1 MVGLQ
6 VGSIEGFAVG
16 VAVGY
21 IEGIM
26 DGPNDGEIVV
36 GLALGTMVDGL

>member
-1 MVGLQ
+1 MVGLK

-36 GLALGTMVDGL
+36 GLALGIMVDGL